1 MTLDPLARP
10 DLDLAAVLQALD
22 RHHIRWVLTGSLVLV
37 AYGAKLV
44 PNDID
49 VTPALDDD
57 NLAAI
62 ARLAVEL
69 DAVPAHAPDWRGCP
83 PLEWHY
89 QWRPE
94 PATKA
99 NLDHLLVTTV
109 GMVDVVP
116 ELCGTYDLLVRCTTP
131 LQVGPHQVLVADPRT
146 VIERISGS
154 TRPKDRTRSREIER
168 LRAGIEQGTQRL
180 TGLDHLLASG
190 TGPAPSAGDRESRKG
205 PGSVR

>member
-94 PATKA
+94 PAT
-99 NLDHLLVTTV
+99 
-109 GMVDVVP
+109 
-116 ELCGTYDLLVRCTTP
+116 GTCQAVWSRGFVR
-131 LQVGPHQVLVADPRT
+131 G
-146 VIERISGS
+146 G
-154 TRPKDRTRSREIER
+154 
-168 LRAGIEQGTQRL
+168 LRATM
-180 TGLDHLLASG
+180 
-190 TGPAPSAGDRESRKG
+190 SAGVLSSGGRG
-205 PGSVR
+205 